1 MTDNIQILIVEDDQ
15 DFSFLIKGMIQKEP
29 RMQVAGCASNRR
41 QAVDMACR
49 LRPDIVLM
57 DLNLS
62 STQLDGIEASR
73 EIRLLTDARIIILT
87 AFEDPQITINAC
99 KQAYACA
106 YVFKSQFSLLA
117 DTIRS
122 AADGTSPQEQMINAL
137 ILSDLSDA
145 ERSVFKLML
154 GKDICLKSTQKTIY
168 NQKASLLKKL
178 HLKNQAELI
187 HIFSD
192 VELG

>member
-29 RMQVAGCASNRR
+29 RMHVAGCASNRR

-87 AFEDPQITINAC
+87 AFEDPRITINAC

-187 HIFSD
+187 HIFSGM
-192 VELG
+192 ELD